1 MRNAKE
7 IFELGCKIVGLLL
20 VVGGILM
27 GIDVMLNYFLIDA
40 ENGAK
45 IVWRRGVVLLLFQ
58 SFVPNGLG
66 LYLMKSDN
74 IFSEYCYPS
83 QMVSQHRKRSM
94 MDDDEDDDDDDTIS
108 DNFSM

>member
-7 IFELGCKIVGLLL
+7 IFELVCKIVGLLL

-27 GIDVMLNYFLIDA
+27 GIDVMLSYFLIDPEA
-40 ENGAK
+40 GSK
-45 IVWRRGVVLLLFQ
+45 IVWRRGIVLLLFQ

-74 IFSEYCYPS
+74 IFSEYCYPNQVTPKHHS
-83 QMVSQHRKRSM
+83 SSIMNKS
-94 MDDDEDDDDDDTIS
+94 DDDDDTLS

>member
-27 GIDVMLNYFLIDA
+27 GIDVMLNYFLIDL
-40 ENGAK
+40 EDGSK

-74 IFSEYCYPS
+74 IFTEYCYPS
-83 QMVSQHRKRSM
+83 QSTPKHHSRSVA
-94 MDDDEDDDDDDTIS
+94 DSSDDDDTLN

>member
-7 IFELGCKIVGLLL
+7 LFELGCKIVGLLL

-27 GIDVMLNYFLIDA
+27 GIDVMLNYFLIDP
-40 ENGAK
+40 ETGSK
-45 IVWRRGVVLLLFQ
+45 IVWRRGIVLLLFQ

-74 IFSEYCYPS
+74 IFTEYCYPS
-83 QMVSQHRKRSM
+83 QTTSRRHSKSM
-94 MDDDEDDDDDDTIS
+94 LDSSDDDDTIN

>member
-27 GIDVMLNYFLIDA
+27 GIDVMLNYFLIDL
-40 ENGAK
+40 EDGSK

-74 IFSEYCYPS
+74 IFTEYCYPNQS
-83 QMVSQHRKRSM
+83 TPKRHSRSVA
-94 MDDDEDDDDDDTIS
+94 DSSDDDDTLN

>member
-1 MRNAKE
+1 
-7 IFELGCKIVGLLL
+7 
-20 VVGGILM
+20 M

-83 QMVSQHRKRSM
+83 QMVSQQRKRSM
-94 MDDDEDDDDDDTIS
+94 MNDDDDDDDTIS

>member
-7 IFELGCKIVGLLL
+7 IFELGCKIVGLML

-40 ENGAK
+40 EISSK
-45 IVWRRGVVLLLFQ
+45 IAWRRGMVLLLFQ
-58 SFVPNGLG
+58 SFVPVGLG

-74 IFSEYCYPS
+74 IFSEYCYPTQLMHS
-83 QMVSQHRKRSM
+83 QRREPPI
-94 MDDDEDDDDDDTIS
+94 DNDDDTLNN
-108 DNFSM
+108 NFSM

>member
-27 GIDVMLNYFLIDA
+27 GIDVMLNYFLIDT
-40 ENGAK
+40 ETGSK
-45 IVWRRGVVLLLFQ
+45 IVWRRGIVLLLFQ
-58 SFVPNGLG
+58 SFVPVGLG

-74 IFSEYCYPS
+74 VFSEYCYPTHI
-83 QMVSQHRKRSM
+83 VHPRPTETM
-94 MDDDEDDDDDDTIS
+94 MESDDDDDTLNN
-108 DNFSM
+108 NFSL

>member
-20 VVGGILM
+20 VVAGILM
-27 GIDVMLNYFLIDA
+27 GIEVMLNYFLIDA
-40 ENGAK
+40 ESGSK
-45 IVWRRGVVLLLFQ
+45 IVWRRGIVLLLFQ
-58 SFVPNGLG
+58 SFVPVGLG

-83 QMVSQHRKRSM
+83 HVVQSGMSHRRIP
-94 MDDDEDDDDDDTIS
+94 DDENDDMS
-108 DNFSM
+108 SGNFSM

>member
-27 GIDVMLNYFLIDA
+27 GIDVMLNYFLIDL
-40 ENGAK
+40 ETGSK
-45 IVWRRGVVLLLFQ
+45 IVWRRGIVLLLFQ

-74 IFSEYCYPS
+74 IFTEYCYPS
-83 QMVSQHRKRSM
+83 QTTSRRHSKSVLDSS
-94 MDDDEDDDDDDTIS
+94 DDDDDTIN

>member
-27 GIDVMLNYFLIDA
+27 GIDVMLNYFLIDL
-40 ENGAK
+40 ENGSK
-45 IVWRRGVVLLLFQ
+45 IVWRRGIVLLLFQ

-74 IFSEYCYPS
+74 IFTEYCYPS
-83 QMVSQHRKRSM
+83 QTTSRRHSKSVLDSS
-94 MDDDEDDDDDDTIS
+94 DDDDDTIN

>member
-7 IFELGCKIVGLLL
+7 IFELGCKIVGLML

-27 GIDVMLNYFLIDA
+27 GIEVMLNYFLIDA
-40 ENGAK
+40 ETASK
-45 IVWRRGVVLLLFQ
+45 IAWRRGIVLLLFQ
-58 SFVPNGLG
+58 SFVPLGLG

-74 IFSEYCYPS
+74 IFSEYCYPT
-83 QMVSQHRKRSM
+83 QMMTPRHRESPI
-94 MDDDEDDDDDDTIS
+94 ENDDDTLN

>member
-7 IFELGCKIVGLLL
+7 IFELGCKIVGLML

-27 GIDVMLNYFLIDA
+27 GIEVMLNYFLIEA
-40 ENGAK
+40 EAASK
-45 IVWRRGVVLLLFQ
+45 IAWRRGIVLLLFQ
-58 SFVPNGLG
+58 SFVPVGLG

-74 IFSEYCYPS
+74 IFSEYCYPT
-83 QMVSQHRKRSM
+83 QMMSHTRQREPSI
-94 MDDDEDDDDDDTIS
+94 DNDDDTLN

>member
-27 GIDVMLNYFLIDA
+27 GIEVMLTYFLIDI
-40 ENGAK
+40 ESGSK
-45 IVWRRGVVLLLFQ
+45 IIWRRGIVLLLFE
-58 SFVPNGLG
+58 SFVPVGLG

-74 IFSEYCYPS
+74 IFSEYCYPHQTTHTRHPS
-83 QMVSQHRKRSM
+83 RIVETQ
-94 MDDDEDDDDDDTIS
+94 EDDDTLN